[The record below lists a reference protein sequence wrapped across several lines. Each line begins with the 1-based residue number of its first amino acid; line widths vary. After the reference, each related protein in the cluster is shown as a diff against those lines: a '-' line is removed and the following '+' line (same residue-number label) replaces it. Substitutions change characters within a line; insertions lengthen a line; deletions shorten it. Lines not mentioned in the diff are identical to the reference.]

1 MHHPSRSIVVVL
13 ALFVSLLATV
23 SLASPAR
30 ANQPQPETR
39 ADTTSNPP
47 NPYKRSDII
56 MWSTLTLGALHHTD
70 HVLRDNHSGFPF
82 TKNVNEFTASLAI
95 YPIILSGHFFD
106 LGPNYWITVE
116 SAALI
121 GLGLAH
127 TLVEPPSHQHDPWAN
142 GTNLLGVESK
152 ALGRTSQ
159 TISVLLWVGIAAH
172 LGSSIAD
179 GVKCGFTW
187 KDQES
192 CGDKQQRSQFGLSPT
207 RKGARV
213 FFHHRW

>member
-1 MHHPSRSIVVVL
+1 M
-13 ALFVSLLATV
+13 
-23 SLASPAR
+23 
-30 ANQPQPETR
+30 
-39 ADTTSNPP
+39 TSP

-56 MWSTLTLGALHHTD
+56 MWSTLTLGALHHVD

-142 GTNLLGVESK
+142 GTNLLGVKSK

-159 TISVLLWVGIAAH
+159 AVSVLLWVGMAAH

-179 GVKCGFTW
+179 GFHCGFTW

-192 CGDKQQRSQFGLSPT
+192 CGSDDVGSQFGLSPT
-207 RKGARV
+207 RKGAQV

>member
-1 MHHPSRSIVVVL
+1 
-13 ALFVSLLATV
+13 
-23 SLASPAR
+23 
-30 ANQPQPETR
+30 
-39 ADTTSNPP
+39 
-47 NPYKRSDII
+47 
-56 MWSTLTLGALHHTD
+56 MWSTLTLGVLHHTD

-106 LGPNYWITVE
+106 LGPNYWITVD

-127 TLVEPPSHQHDPWAN
+127 TLIEPPSHQHDPWAN
-142 GTNLLGVESK
+142 GSNLLGVESK
-152 ALGRTSQ
+152 VLGRTSQ
-159 TISVLLWVGIAAH
+159 AVSVLLWVGIAAH

-179 GVKCGFTW
+179 GIQCGFTW
-187 KDQES
+187 KDQAS
-192 CGDKQQRSQFGLSPT
+192 CDSDKVGSQFGLSPT
-207 RKGARV
+207 KEGAQI